1 MLINLKYLPAPKKPK
16 LKWRSGEGKV
26 EGNEMIT
33 EARFLL
39 HLFELCAS
47 FKSFCGTYFYSFFFH
62 SCLAKKKWCINC
74 AKVSAKIAF
83 RYCKAAHS
91 EVLPL
96 LWYFIFHIHA
106 LHSRKR
112 GSRWANLNCKL
123 GRSLRLLWTPPHWL
137 LPLAVSWA
145 TTTPPYHCT
154 NPIRPLCPGHFFGI
168 LSCHIFCNFQVTRHE
183 NNAKVILS
191 QGTAMPF
198 AFRISLFNCPR
209 SFHTNYAT
217 GRKKRSRSRSRTPS
231 QNVLME
237 KSNGHIHGAPV
248 AVAAASAKFLSS
260 ACHVRTIAYECE
272 SEVLIGSEANTF
284 PDDVGP
290 KTKQLWKSSL
300 RSKDGEFIVL
310 LKVERSFF
318 LLSLNI

>member
-1 MLINLKYLPAPKKPK
+1 MLINLKYLPASKKPK
-16 LKWRSGEGKV
+16 LKWRTGEWKV

-198 AFRISLFNCPR
+198 AFRFSIAQEVSTQIMPLVARSAAGAGAGLLCRMCWWKKVMAISMELQLQLQLHLQ
-209 SFHTNYAT
+209 SFCHPLVMC
-217 GRKKRSRSRSRTPS
+217 GLLRT
-231 QNVLME
+231 
-237 KSNGHIHGAPV
+237 
-248 AVAAASAKFLSS
+248 SA
-260 ACHVRTIAYECE
+260 
-272 SEVLIGSEANTF
+272 N
-284 PDDVGP
+284 
-290 KTKQLWKSSL
+290 L
-300 RSKDGEFIVL
+300 RC
-310 LKVERSFF
+310 
-318 LLSLNI
+318 